1 MVGKKK
7 TFIENEKWG
16 MEVNLYSVSFWNFH
30 LLKQKH
36 SFSSVHGEVERKK
49 IEFVLL
55 EYLQF

>member
-1 MVGKKK
+1 
-7 TFIENEKWG
+7 